1 LDPIDQLK
9 AATTWMWTQGDYAAV
24 ARLLEP
30 AAVALADACDI
41 RPGMTVLDVAT
52 GNGNFAVAAAA
63 RGGVVTACDLTPHML
78 ELARARALPA
88 GVQIEWVI
96 DDAEHLS
103 FADGS
108 YDLVASTFGAMFAP
122 RPDLVA
128 GELLRVCRDGGLVAM
143 ANYSWDGF
151 LGDMSKLFT
160 RYSRRLPLDLPSP
173 FEWGDPDTVKRRLG
187 AARDVEVCP
196 GTLTWTFDSVDAALE
211 FWEATNAPT
220 IALKATVAPERYVE
234 FRRDARQL
242 MEDINAARDGSVE
255 LNSSYVSV
263 LARR

>member
-1 LDPIDQLK
+1 MNPIDQLK
-9 AATTWMWTQGDYAAV
+9 AATTWMWAQGDYTAV
-24 ARLLEP
+24 GRLLEP
-30 AAVALADACDI
+30 AAIALADACEI
-41 RPGMTVLDVAT
+41 RPGVKVLDVAT
-52 GNGNFAVAAAA
+52 GNGNFAIAAAT

-78 ELARARALPA
+78 ELARARGVPA
-88 GVQIEWVI
+88 RVQIEWLI

-128 GELLRVCRDGGLVAM
+128 GELLRVCRDGGLIAM

-151 LGDMSKLFT
+151 LGEMAKLFT
-160 RYSRRLPLDLPSP
+160 RYSTRLPLDLPSP
-173 FEWGDPDTVKRRLG
+173 FEWGDPDVVNRRLG
-187 AARDVEVCP
+187 AARDIEVRP
-196 GTLTWTFDSVDAALE
+196 GTLRWNFDSVDAALD

-220 IALKATVAPERYVE
+220 IALKATVAPERYEE
-234 FRRDARQL
+234 FRRDARRL
-242 MEDINAARDGSVE
+242 MEDINGARDGGVE

-263 LARR
+263 LAKR